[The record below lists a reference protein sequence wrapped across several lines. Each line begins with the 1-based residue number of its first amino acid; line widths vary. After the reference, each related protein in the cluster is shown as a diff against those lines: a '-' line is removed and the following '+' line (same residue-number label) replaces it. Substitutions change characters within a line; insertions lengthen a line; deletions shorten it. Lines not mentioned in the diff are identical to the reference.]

1 MQDFH
6 KFINGFKNFRSF
18 YYDAEVDYYAALRD
32 GQHPKALVIA
42 CSDSRADP
50 ALLMGCDPGDIFVV
64 RNVANLVPHA
74 TEAGRGDAVLA
85 VLEYGVRHLKVEH
98 VIVLGHSCCGGIH
111 ALMHPESTPPDS
123 HVAHWVA
130 IARPALERMDDGDNR
145 DAAAHRRNCEEA
157 AVLLSVENL
166 LSYPWIQRRV
176 AEHRLSLHAWYFDM
190 EVGDLLAYFPDAER
204 FESLHE
210 HGLHRDLSG
219 LGPHLRRLVQGG

>member
-1 MQDFH
+1 MRDFH
-6 KFINGFKNFRSF
+6 KFIDGFKNFRQF
-18 YYDAEVDYYAALRD
+18 YYDAEVNYYEALRD

-74 TEAGRGDAVLA
+74 EEVGRGDAVLA

-111 ALMHPESTPPDS
+111 ALLHPEGTPPDS
-123 HVAHWVA
+123 HVAQWVG
-130 IARPALERMDDGDNR
+130 IARPAIERLGHSEADPAARRR
-145 DAAAHRRNCEEA
+145 DCEEA

-166 LSYPWIQRRV
+166 LSYPWIRRRV

-190 EVGDLLAYFPDAER
+190 EAGDLLAYFPDSEQ

-210 HGLHRDLSG
+210 HGLHRDLAC
-219 LGPHLRRLVQGG
+219 LGAHLQRAVEIG

>member
-6 KFINGFKNFRSF
+6 KFIDGFKNFRRY

-74 TEAGRGDAVLA
+74 AEAGRGDAVLA

-111 ALMHPESTPPDS
+111 ALMHPETTPPDS
-123 HVAHWVA
+123 HVAHWVS
-130 IARPALERMDDGDNR
+130 IARPALDRMN
-145 DAAAHRRNCEEA
+145 DAAGEDLAANRRNCEEA
-157 AVLLSVENL
+157 SVLLSVENL

-190 EVGDLLAYFPDAER
+190 EIGDLLAYFPDVER

-219 LGPHLRRLVQGG
+219 LGPHLCRLVEGG